1 METTSVIQFSGSVED
16 IRCTL
21 KFMNPKTGFK
31 IREDL
36 DYLNR
41 SLDYEVKNMN
51 RVSVIRLLQAKINK
65 VKKLKPGSL
74 LEKHGYSF
82 ETGI

>member
-1 METTSVIQFSGSVED
+1 MEKVINNTSIDD
-16 IRCTL
+16 IRSSL
-21 KFMNPKTGFK
+21 QLMNPRTGFE

-74 LEKHGYSF
+74 LEKHGYSL